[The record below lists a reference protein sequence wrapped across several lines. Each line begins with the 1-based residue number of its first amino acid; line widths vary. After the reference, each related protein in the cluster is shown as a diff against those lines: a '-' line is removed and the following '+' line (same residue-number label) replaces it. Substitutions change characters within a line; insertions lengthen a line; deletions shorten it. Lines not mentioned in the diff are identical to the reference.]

1 MKHRLEKD
9 LRRQIADLSTK
20 ISEYERLLYHHEP
33 GWDSLKH
40 SDASYRA
47 IFENTGTGAFVKE
60 ADMTI
65 SKVNS
70 KFERLTGYS
79 KADIEGQMKWTDFF
93 LEEDHERLIGY
104 HADRREKAGNA
115 PRELEC
121 RIKASNGAIKHVYLT
136 LDLIPG
142 TRKSIGTFMDIT
154 RIKQAEAQIVESK
167 AFLAAIVEGFDGL
180 IYVVSDDFKLQ
191 YVNTQLHEKVRRQAI
206 GQPCYQVLHNRES
219 ICPFCVHE
227 QVFNGETVRFEI
239 KNPRDN
245 TWYYS
250 VNSPLHHVDRSI
262 SLLAMVTDIQARKT
276 AELSLKKN
284 EDQLRRQNIVLR
296 STMTERS
303 KFGSIV
309 GKSEAMQDV
318 YEHIINA
325 AATDATVVIYG
336 EPGTGKE
343 LVAHAIHDMSLRHR
357 ERFVPVHCGAMP
369 ENLIESEFF
378 GYLKGAFSGAGSDKQ
393 GYVDFAHKGTLFM
406 DEIGEIS
413 PHMQVKL
420 LRVIEGGGYTPVGS
434 NQVKHSDIRIIAA
447 TNRDMKERMESQMMR
462 RDFFYRIHILP
473 IYLPPLRNR
482 KADLPLLI
490 DHFMMLYGGKK
501 NLPPITGRLMDRLM
515 DYDWPGNVRE
525 LQNVVIRYC
534 HSQKIELMETLTSPF
549 EAPVADDLTTSTV
562 GGTLRSMMDAYEK
575 KVIGEVLNS
584 NQWHRSNAAR
594 QLGID
599 RKTLFTKM
607 KRHGFAKAW
616 RSPRLR

>member
-1 MKHRLEKD
+1 MDHRLEGD
-9 LRRQIADLSTK
+9 LRRQIDDLKTK

-40 SDASYRA
+40 SDASYRI
-47 IFENTGTGAFVKE
+47 IFENTGMGAFVKE

-70 KFERLTGYS
+70 EFERLTGYS
-79 KADIEGQMKWTDFF
+79 KSQIEGEMQWTDFF
-93 LEEDHERLIGY
+93 LKEDHDRLIGY
-104 HADRREKAGNA
+104 HADRRASARNA

-121 RIKASNGAIKHVYLT
+121 RIKDSRGTIKHVYLT

-154 RIKQAEAQIVESK
+154 RLKQAEAQISESK
-167 AFLAAIVEGFDGL
+167 AFLAAIVDGFDGL
-180 IYVVSDDFKLQ
+180 IYVVSEDFTIQ
-191 YVNTQLHEKVRRQAI
+191 YVNAQLIDKVGRDAV
-206 GQPCYQVLHNRES
+206 GKPCHQVLHNRAT

-239 KNPRDN
+239 KNPGDN
-245 TWYYS
+245 IWYYS
-250 VNSPLHHVDRSI
+250 VNSPIHHVDGSI

-284 EDQLRRQNIVLR
+284 ENQLRRQNIMLR

-303 KFGSIV
+303 KFGNIV
-309 GKSEAMQDV
+309 GKSEPMQEV
-318 YEHIINA
+318 YEQIINA

-357 ERFVPVHCGAMP
+357 ERFVPVHCGAIP

-378 GYLKGAFSGAGSDKQ
+378 GYMKGAFSGAGSDKQ
-393 GYVDFAHKGTLFM
+393 GYVDFAHKGTFFM

-447 TNRDMKERMESQMMR
+447 TNRDMKERMDSQMMR

-482 KADLPLLI
+482 KADLTLLI

-501 NLPPITGRLMDRLM
+501 NLPPITGRLMARLM

-534 HSQKIELMETLTSPF
+534 HSQKIELMETLTAPL
-549 EAPVADDLTTSTV
+549 EASVPEDVKATDS
-562 GGTLRSMMDAYEK
+562 GGSLRAMLDAYEK
-575 KVIGEVLNS
+575 KVISEVLNR
-584 NQWHRSNAAR
+584 NQWHRGHAAR
-594 QLGID
+594 LLGID

-607 KRHGFAKAW
+607 KRHGLVKSLSA
-616 RSPRLR
+616 SPFF